1 MITKEN
7 LGSYYK
13 QGVSY
18 KMLTRKFEADLPQ
31 FTSHDEVRKFF
42 KGLFAGN
49 FVLQSSEGEGA
60 NKIYFYT
67 LIHNRPV
74 WEAGI
79 KELEASGSL
88 TGIEFAM
95 SSQDVQVYHDGRV
108 HIVY

>member
-7 LGSYYK
+7 LDSYYK

-31 FTSHDEVRKFF
+31 FTSYKEVRTFF
-42 KGLFAGN
+42 KDLFGED
-49 FVLQSSEGEGA
+49 FMLQSSEGEGKD
-60 NKIYFYT
+60 KIYFFT

-88 TGIEFAM
+88 TGLEFAM
-95 SSQDVQVYHDGRV
+95 SSQDIQIYVDGRI